1 MFFRPNLAFR
11 RETQGRALGG
21 AWPSAAR
28 STGSAGS
35 AGSEGAAAGAQ
46 GTIEK
51 VVDFNGFHMD
61 FMMLYGFDMGFMWI
75 LELHISP
82 C

>member
-28 STGSAGS
+28 STGSTGSTGS
-35 AGSEGAAAGAQ
+35 AGSAGAAAGAQ

-51 VVDFNGFHMD
+51 VVDLMD
-61 FMMLYGFDMGFMWI
+61 FIWI
-75 LELHISP
+75 L
-82 C
+82 